1 MLPARSGRLRSA
13 LLTAFWRGE
22 KEMKIERK
30 SACRCG
36 CAGGLNLL
44 CTDEGVSEGEGE
56 SKKKKTLGGCGCAI
70 GQIVRH
76 TVEGLFGEGK
86 TIPKFEE
93 QNFGRCGCAVGQNVQ
108 RTVEGVLFWRE
119 EKEMKK
125 SSFLY

>member
-56 SKKKKTLGGCGCAI
+56 SKKNKTLGGCGCAI

-76 TVEGLFGEGK
+76 TVEGLLGRAKRYQNLKNKTLADAAAQSGRMCSALLKAFCFGE
-86 TIPKFEE
+86 
-93 QNFGRCGCAVGQNVQ
+93 R
-108 RTVEGVLFWRE
+108 
-119 EKEMKK
+119 KK
-125 SSFLY
+125 K